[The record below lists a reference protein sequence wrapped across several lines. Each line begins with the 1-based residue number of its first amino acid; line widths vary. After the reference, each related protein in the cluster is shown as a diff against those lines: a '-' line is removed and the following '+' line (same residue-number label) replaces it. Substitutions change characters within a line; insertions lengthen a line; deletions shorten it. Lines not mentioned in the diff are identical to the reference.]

1 MRDIYGIYDK
11 EYIER
16 LLREV
21 EDLKEIIALVKKEKP
36 DRNPDILLERLIDT
50 KRRLRREYRQQDKA
64 LRGSHRYIN
73 SGEDGYPPDDY
84 ITYTEKC
91 FENREEAEAWADEE
105 WEAGQIYA
113 DYSPTGQWFISS
125 IRIAHIEG
133 NRWKVRIRESLDC

>member
-11 EYIER
+11 EYVKSLVENIRMLEER
-16 LLREV
+16 LARFANDKTDWIYVTIDEKIQ
-21 EDLKEIIALVKKEKP
+21 DLKQK
-36 DRNPDILLERLIDT
+36 
-50 KRRLRREYRQQDKA
+50 LRREYRQQDKA

-73 SGEDGYPPDDY
+73 SDEDGYPPDY
-84 ITYTEKC
+84 ITYTEEC
-91 FENREEAEAWADEE
+91 FENRKEAEEWADEV
-105 WEAGQIYA
+105 WKAGQIYA